1 MKRWIQVAFFKALFI
16 SVVFNLICLIY
27 GSVTRNPYKIS
38 LSLEVIFFLSD
49 IRCQFVGISVE
60 EPKKIIRFYCV

>member
-27 GSVTRNPYKIS
+27 GAVTRNPYKIS
-38 LSLEVIFFLSD
+38 LSLEVIFFLV
-49 IRCQFVGISVE
+49 IFVANLLE
-60 EPKKIIRFYCV
+60 YLWRNRKK

>member
-16 SVVFNLICLIY
+16 SVVFYLICLIY

-38 LSLEVIFFLSD
+38 LSLEVIFFLV
-49 IRCQFVGISVE
+49 IFVANLLE
-60 EPKKIIRFYCV
+60 YLWRNRKK